1 MHIFFSEKG
10 VAAMKLWFR
19 KSLIVLVSI
28 LTFGAVTPSHA
39 LWSEN
44 DDLPKAQHRGNPSN
58 DSARK
63 PIIESD
69 IQVAVKSHKEQFI
82 ELMTNEAE
90 RQALIKFGP
99 KISNVILDDFQ
110 DIILPNIEA
119 AIEMTAAQFSDE
131 ELNNLAI
138 TESPAAGVSEKI
150 FNIYNIHTK
159 QDVIRFHVR
168 RDKPP
173 LEGYKFNF
181 HYHTYHDQFQTHYT
195 IGTIDWNKNTP
206 PNWQTI

>member
-1 MHIFFSEKG
+1 
-10 VAAMKLWFR
+10 MKLWIR

-44 DDLPKAQHRGNPSN
+44 EEVPKAQHRGNATN
-58 DSARK
+58 DTAQK
-63 PIIESD
+63 PIIQTEV
-69 IQVAVKSHKEQFI
+69 QVAEKSHKEQFI
-82 ELMTNEAE
+82 EMMTDKAE

-99 KISNVILDDFQ
+99 RISSVIMNEFEE
-110 DIILPNIEA
+110 IILPNIEA
-119 AIEMTAAQFSDE
+119 AIEMTAAQFSDD

-138 TESPAAGVSEKI
+138 TEAPGGGVSEKI
-150 FNIYNIHTK
+150 FNIYNTETN
-159 QDVIRFHVR
+159 QDIILFHVR

-173 LEGYKFNF
+173 LEGYTFNF

-195 IGTIDWNKNTP
+195 IGTIQWDKNTP
-206 PNWQTI
+206 PNWQTV